1 MEGYDS
7 GAGELEELLSEA
19 LGKFGV
25 AGTISVR
32 GASAWLEGSGPSV
45 SAEVGSLL
53 GQWHTL
59 GPDQKRKRANDLAR
73 RLSQD
78 RRAQASAS
86 GSGGGFSLPAFVPPV
101 GIVVLAVLAVAGAWT
116 GYRHWMDA
124 QNAANA
130 RPIADYDAYE
140 RERAERAARVC
151 SATRTRVMRGAAIGP
166 SDVEGWVVE
175 LTLLRAPGK
184 PPLADSPELASFFDQ
199 SGGAQKLRVRTP
211 KAPVLSAEEGPDTV
225 VAMTEANVPPLGAP
239 EQRGV
244 QFVFSGRYVVPYFT
258 DTERPDF
265 LHLARELSDALAA
278 DYGALYARCA
288 AGTSHHLGSWFRGP
302 TPAGTVTSLLYFLG
316 TFSEPADVR
325 ASLLVPP
332 GAGSADRAFA
342 FRNVSAAA
350 AGIKKARVVTLVS
363 GEIGA
368 LAGADD
374 QVSILTFPFRDS
386 NRASRASH
394 SIARELGIG
403 DGR

>member
-1 MEGYDS
+1 MEGHEP
-7 GAGELEELLSEA
+7 GAGELEDLLSEA

-32 GASAWLEGSGPSV
+32 AASAWLEGSGPSV
-45 SAEVGSLL
+45 SAEVASLL
-53 GQWHTL
+53 GHWHTL
-59 GPDQKRKRANDLAR
+59 GPDQKRRRANDLAR

-78 RRAQASAS
+78 RRARASSS
-86 GSGGGFSLPAFVPPV
+86 GSGAGFSMPAFLPPV
-101 GIVVLAVLAVAGAWT
+101 GIIVLAVAGAWT
-116 GYRHWMDA
+116 GYRRWMDGRNGA
-124 QNAANA
+124 DA

-140 RERAERAARVC
+140 RERAARAARVC

-175 LTLLRAPGK
+175 LTLLRAAGQ
-184 PPLADSPELASFFDQ
+184 PPLTDSPALASFFDQ
-199 SGGAQKLRVRTP
+199 SAGPDKLRVRSAA
-211 KAPVLSAEEGPDTV
+211 APVLSAEDGPDTV
-225 VAMTEANVPPLGAP
+225 VAMTAANVPPMGAP
-239 EQRGV
+239 EERGV
-244 QFVFSGRYVVPYFT
+244 AFVFSGRYVVPYFT
-258 DTERPDF
+258 DTERADY
-265 LHLARELSDALAA
+265 LHLARGLSDALSA
-278 DYGALYARCA
+278 DHGALYARCA

-302 TPAGTVTSLLYFLG
+302 NPAGAVTSLLYFLG

-342 FRNVSAAA
+342 FRNVGAAA
-350 AGIKKARVVTLVS
+350 AGIKKARAVTLLS
-363 GEIGA
+363 GEFGA

-374 QVSILTFPFRDS
+374 QVSTLTFPFRDG

-394 SIARELGIG
+394 TIARELGIG